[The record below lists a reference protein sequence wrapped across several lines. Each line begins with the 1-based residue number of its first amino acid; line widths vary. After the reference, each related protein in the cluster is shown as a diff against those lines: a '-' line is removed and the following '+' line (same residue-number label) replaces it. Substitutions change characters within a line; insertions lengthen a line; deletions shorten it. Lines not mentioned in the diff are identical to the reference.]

1 MSRMALSSAP
11 FILTE
16 SWYLPESLRCAV
28 RMKKMVS
35 LSVLRMLTLL
45 VSRGWLSLVQ
55 VTWGCGFPWKNPYSY
70 SN

>member
-55 VTWGCGFPWKNPYSY
+55 VT
-70 SN
+70 